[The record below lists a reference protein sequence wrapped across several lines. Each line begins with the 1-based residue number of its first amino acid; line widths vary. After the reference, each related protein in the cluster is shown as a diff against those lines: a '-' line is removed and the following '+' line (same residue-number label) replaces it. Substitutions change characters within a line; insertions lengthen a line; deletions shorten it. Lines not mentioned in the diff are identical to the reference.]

1 MALHFMTTDAKD
13 LLAAFDARIAQDEPK
28 GKVTTWQKVVQ
39 DNGVFYTHT
48 SAEWARKA
56 YFMPVVKA
64 DRLTFNII
72 KPANKNVSTVA
83 YGYYH
88 GHLTETFLNHFDDRF
103 SNAVSSARP
112 ETADVVGSK
121 NSS

>member
-1 MALHFMTTDAKD
+1 MTADAKG

-28 GKVTTWQKVVQ
+28 GKIATWQRVVQ
-39 DNGVFYTHT
+39 DNGVFYTHK
-48 SAEWARKA
+48 SAEWAREA
-56 YFMPVVKA
+56 FFTPVVKA

-72 KPANKNVSTVA
+72 KPTTKNVTRVA

-103 SNAVSSARP
+103 STAVSSARP
-112 ETADVVGSK
+112 ETGDVVAAKTGS
-121 NSS
+121 

>member
-1 MALHFMTTDAKD
+1 MALHFMTADAKG
-13 LLAAFDARIAQDEPK
+13 LLAAFDARIAQDETK
-28 GKVTTWQKVVQ
+28 GKITTWQRVVQ
-39 DNGVFYTHT
+39 DNGVFYTHKST
-48 SAEWARKA
+48 EWAREA
-56 YFMPVVKA
+56 YFMATVRA

-72 KPANKNVSTVA
+72 KPANKNVTRVA

-112 ETADVVGSK
+112 ETGDVVAAKTGA
-121 NSS
+121 